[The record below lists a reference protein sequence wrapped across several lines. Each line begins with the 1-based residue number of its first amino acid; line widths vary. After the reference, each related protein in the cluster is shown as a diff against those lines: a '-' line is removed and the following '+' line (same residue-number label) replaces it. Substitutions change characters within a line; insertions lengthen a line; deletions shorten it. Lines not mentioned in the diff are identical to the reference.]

1 MATVRDLRDRIRSLK
16 NTQQITKAMKQVAA
30 AKIRRAEAAQKR
42 ARPYADAL
50 SEMLS
55 DLLGAVSSVDHPF
68 MKPGKEG
75 APAGIVLI
83 TADKGLAGAF
93 NSNVIAAA
101 ERYAREQSGVRWYT
115 VGIKARNAVRRL
127 GVTDQPT
134 WPLGGESKLAT
145 AREVA
150 QRAGDDFRA
159 GEISEIVLVS
169 QKLVSMMSQRP
180 ESRKLVPVLS
190 SPFDTPPSAATQGDK
205 RPPAAAQPFDTPPS
219 AATQPFDTPPSAATQ
234 GDKVRK
240 QGAVEFAP
248 SPEFVLSRL
257 LPKYLEFTVYSAML
271 ETDAA
276 FFAAQLVAMTN
287 ATDNASKLID
297 ELTIAMN
304 NARQAAITKELLEI
318 VAGAEAL
325 GV

>member
-1 MATVRDLRDRIRSLK
+1 MPSVRDLRDRIRSLK

-30 AKIRRAEAAQKR
+30 AKIRRAEEARKR

-50 SEMLS
+50 AEMLA
-55 DLLGAVSSVDHPF
+55 DLMAAVSSVDHPF
-68 MKPGKEG
+68 MKPGNES
-75 APAGIVLI
+75 APAGIVLMS
-83 TADKGLAGAF
+83 ADKGLAGAF
-93 NSNVIAAA
+93 NSNAIHAA
-101 ERYAREQSGVRWYT
+101 ETFARGRSGVRYYT
-115 VGIKARNAVRRL
+115 VGLKARNAVRRM
-127 GVTDQPT
+127 GVSEHPT
-134 WPLGGESKLAT
+134 WPLGASKIAT

-150 QRAGDDFRA
+150 SRTSDDFVS
-159 GEISEIVLVS
+159 GSISEIVVVS

-180 ESRKLVPVLS
+180 ETRKLVPVLAEDLKA
-190 SPFDTPPSAATQGDK
+190 FAGTDTRERAA
-205 RPPAAAQPFDTPPS
+205 R
-219 AATQPFDTPPSAATQ
+219 
-234 GDKVRK
+234 
-240 QGAVEFAP
+240 GAVEFSP

-257 LPKYLEFTVYSAML
+257 LPKYLEFTLYSAML

-318 VAGAEAL
+318 VGGAEAL
-325 GV
+325 GVE

>member
-1 MATVRDLRDRIRSLK
+1 MPSVRDLRDRIRSLK

-30 AKIRRAEAAQKR
+30 AKIRRAEEARKH

-50 SEMLS
+50 AEMLA
-55 DLLGAVSSVDHPF
+55 DLMAAVSTVDHPF
-68 MKPGKEG
+68 MKPGNES
-75 APAGIVLI
+75 APAGIVLMS
-83 TADKGLAGAF
+83 ADKGLAGAF
-93 NSNVIAAA
+93 NSNVIHAA
-101 ERYAREQSGVRWYT
+101 EVFARSRSGVAYYT
-115 VGIKARNAVRRL
+115 VGIKARNAVRRA
-127 GVTDQPT
+127 GFSDRPT
-134 WPLGGESKLAT
+134 WPLGATSKVAT

-150 QRAGDDFRA
+150 ERVAGDFVQ
-159 GEISEIVLVS
+159 GTISEVVVVS

-180 ESRKLVPVLS
+180 ETRKIIPFQISLS
-190 SPFDTPPSAATQGDK
+190 ASGPFDSAQDKLGERSPERSAAESK
-205 RPPAAAQPFDTPPS
+205 
-219 AATQPFDTPPSAATQ
+219 
-234 GDKVRK
+234 
-240 QGAVEFAP
+240 GAVEFSP

-257 LPKYLEFTVYSAML
+257 LPKYLEFTLYSAML

-318 VAGAEAL
+318 VGGAEAL
-325 GV
+325 GVE

>member
-1 MATVRDLRDRIRSLK
+1 MPTVRDLRDRIRSLK

-50 SEMLS
+50 AEMLA
-55 DLLGAVSSVDHPF
+55 DLMDAVTSVDHPF

-75 APAGIVLI
+75 APSGIVLI

-93 NSNVIAAA
+93 NSNAIAAA
-101 ERYAREQSGVRWYT
+101 ENFARTQSAVKYYT
-115 VGIKARNAVRRL
+115 IGTKARNAVRRMGMPDHRAWLL
-127 GVTDQPT
+127 GAP
-134 WPLGGESKLAT
+134 SKIDT

-150 QRAGDDFRA
+150 MAATDDFSA
-159 GEISEIVLVS
+159 GAISQIVLVS
-169 QKLVSMMSQRP
+169 QKLVTMMSQRP
-180 ESRKLVPVLS
+180 QTRKLVPIEN
-190 SPFDTPPSAATQGDK
+190 TPPASGSGESK
-205 RPPAAAQPFDTPPS
+205 KES
-219 AATQPFDTPPSAATQ
+219 
-234 GDKVRK
+234 K
-240 QGAVEFAP
+240 GAIEFAP

-257 LPKYLEFTVYSAML
+257 LPKYLEFTIYSAML

-325 GV
+325 GAA

>member
-1 MATVRDLRDRIRSLK
+1 MPTVRDLRDRIRSLK

-50 SEMLS
+50 SEMLA
-55 DLLGAVSSVDHPF
+55 DLIAAVSSVDHPF

-83 TADKGLAGAF
+83 TSDKGLAGAF
-93 NSNVIAAA
+93 NSNAVAAA
-101 ERYAREQSGVRWYT
+101 ETFARKQTAVKYYA
-115 VGIKARNAVRRL
+115 VGAKARNAIRRM
-127 GVTDQPT
+127 GISDRQT
-134 WPLGGESKLAT
+134 WLLGGASKIET

-150 QRAGDDFRA
+150 RAATDDFNHGA
-159 GEISEIVLVS
+159 ISEIVLVS
-169 QKLVSMMSQRP
+169 QKLVTMMAQRP
-180 ESRKLVPVLS
+180 QTRKLVPLLAE
-190 SPFDTPPSAATQGDK
+190 DRAALRGDDEQAK
-205 RPPAAAQPFDTPPS
+205 KE
-219 AATQPFDTPPSAATQ
+219 
-234 GDKVRK
+234 GVR
-240 QGAVEFAP
+240 GAIEFAP

-257 LPKYLEFTVYSAML
+257 LPKYLEFTIYSAML

-297 ELTIAMN
+297 ELTIQMN

-325 GV
+325 GAS